1 MEQKENSGAI
11 FANKQKKSE
20 NSPDFYTKNKIN
32 GVLSLISLWK
42 KKDKNGNT
50 YLSYS
55 IKPVDEEVK
64 PVSVDSNSQ
73 FGEID
78 DSSDFPF

>member
-1 MEQKENSGAI
+1 MEQKENAGAI
-11 FANKQKKSE
+11 FPNKQKKSE

-32 GVLSLISLWK
+32 GVLSLISLWE

-55 IKPVDEEVK
+55 IKPVDEEVNEQK
-64 PVSVDSNSQ
+64 VSNST
-73 FGEID
+73 GLNSNEID
-78 DSSDFPF
+78 DDVPF

>member
-1 MEQKENSGAI
+1 MEQKENAGAI
-11 FANKQKKSE
+11 FANSKKKSE

-32 GVLSLISLWK
+32 GVLSILSIWK

-64 PVSVDSNSQ
+64 VSNSTPLDNEQ
-73 FGEID
+73 DLTI
-78 DSSDFPF
+78 PF

>member
-1 MEQKENSGAI
+1 MEQKENAGAI
-11 FANKQKKSE
+11 FANNKKKSE

-32 GVLSLISLWK
+32 GVLSMLSVWK

-64 PVSVDSNSQ
+64 QEALNSPDLP
-73 FGEID
+73 D
-78 DSSDFPF
+78 DNIPF

>member
-1 MEQKENSGAI
+1 MEQKENAGAI
-11 FANKQKKSE
+11 FANNKKKSE

-32 GVLSLISLWK
+32 GVLSLISIWK

-55 IKPVDEEVK
+55 VKPVEEEVK
-64 PVSVDSNSQ
+64 PIGLDSKSQ
-73 FGEID
+73 FGDMD
-78 DSSDFPF
+78 DSSIPF